1 MRNFTLLERY
11 KFAQKVYGIAMP
23 LISVI
28 LFIVAVIMF
37 IIRPNIPWLGV
48 IFLVMTVLTIV
59 IYFFIR
65 KYLNKKITEL
75 ESENSK
81 TD

>member
-1 MRNFTLLERY
+1 MKNFTLLEQY
-11 KFAQKVYGIAMP
+11 KFTKKVYDIVMP

-37 IIRPNIPWLGV
+37 IIRSNIPWLGI
-48 IFLVMTVLTIV
+48 IFIGMAVLTIV
-59 IYFFIR
+59 IYFCIR

-75 ESENSK
+75 ESDNK
-81 TD
+81 TDL